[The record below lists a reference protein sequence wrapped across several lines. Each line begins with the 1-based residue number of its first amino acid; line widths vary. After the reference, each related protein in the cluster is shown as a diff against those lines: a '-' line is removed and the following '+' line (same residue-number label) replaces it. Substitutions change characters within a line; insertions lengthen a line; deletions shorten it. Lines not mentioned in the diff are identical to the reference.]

1 MTEPMEG
8 GRRRI
13 DRVLAAGY
21 LDALAERPLEEV
33 RALRRDAEQEESDLS
48 YVRRL
53 LQGRLDIL
61 RAEVSRRA
69 MGSLDEPEGSPG
81 DESEEA
87 FVARLARTLTDSG
100 PRSDQSHARVPH
112 VDPSRV
118 GEHRRRVEQIVADVG
133 FSDLHA
139 LSDEGLAGAI
149 ERLEAFEE
157 EVSKSRRRV
166 QEVVDA
172 CTQEVGRRYKEGA
185 ASVED
190 LLTGR

>member
-1 MTEPMEG
+1 MTQPMEG

-13 DRVLAAGY
+13 DRVLAPGY
-21 LDALAERPLEEV
+21 LDALAERPLDEV
-33 RALRRDAEQEESDLS
+33 RELRRDAEQEESDMS

-69 MGSLDEPEGSPG
+69 AGPG
-81 DESEEA
+81 PGGVEETEA
-87 FVARLARTLTDSG
+87 DFVARLARTLSDSG

-133 FSDLHA
+133 FSDLGA
-139 LSDEGLAGAI
+139 LPDEELGSAI
-149 ERLEAFEE
+149 GRLSAFED
-157 EVSKSRRRV
+157 EVSQSRRRV
-166 QEVVDA
+166 QEIVDA
-172 CTQEVGRRYKEGA
+172 CTAEIGRRYKDGA

>member
-13 DRVLAAGY
+13 DRVLAADF
-21 LDALAERPLEEV
+21 LDALTERPLDDV
-33 RALRRDAEQEESDLS
+33 RAMRRDAEQEESDLS

-69 MGSLDEPEGSPG
+69 GDVPDGSGEP
-81 DESEEA
+81 ESEED
-87 FVARLARTLTDSG
+87 FVARLARTLTDTG

-133 FSDLHA
+133 FSDLQG
-139 LSDEGLAGAI
+139 LSDQDLHGAI
-149 ERLEAFEE
+149 ARLVAFEE
-157 EVSKSRRRV
+157 EVSR
-166 QEVVDA
+166 
-172 CTQEVGRRYKEGA
+172 
-185 ASVED
+185 
-190 LLTGR
+190 

>member
-21 LDALAERPLEEV
+21 LDALAERSLEEV
-33 RALRRDAEQEESDLS
+33 RELRRDAEQEESDMS

-61 RAEVSRRA
+61 RAEVSRRIGGTA
-69 MGSLDEPEGSPG
+69 EEAAPG
-81 DESEEA
+81 EESEEA

-112 VDPSRV
+112 VDPSRA
-118 GEHRRRVEQIVADVG
+118 GENRRRVEQIVADVG

-139 LSDEGLAGAI
+139 LSDDDLRAAI

-157 EVSKSRRRV
+157 EVSRSRRRV

-172 CTQEVGRRYKEGA
+172 CTQEVGRRYKEG
-185 ASVED
+185 
-190 LLTGR
+190 